1 MRRNGTRGIK
11 ITIIVVLSI
20 LIIGVIALFAGMQYY
35 RVDEIIVEGNEKY
48 TKDEIINLVMTDPL
62 DKYSLLFRWRI
73 EQNKF
78 EEIPFV
84 DELEITVESPK
95 KVKIKV
101 YEKTVV
107 GYVEHLGY
115 YLYFDKDGTVVESS
129 TEQFEGVPMV
139 SGIPL
144 DTIVLYKPLPVEN
157 DEIFKSL
164 LNLTQLMEKYAVH
177 PDNIKFN
184 NDLEITL
191 YFGEAK
197 VLLGEKNPSDDK
209 IFKLS
214 KLLPELDGL
223 EGTLHLE
230 NYDESMKNI
239 TFNIASEQDASQSL
253 ADAINE
259 LKKQSVQVS
268 TEEEG
273 QTEEDGQA
281 EEEGKTEEGQ
291 QPNE

>member
-11 ITIIVVLSI
+11 VVVIILLVL
-20 LIIGVIALFAGMQYY
+20 LIIGAVVLFIGMQYY
-35 RVDEIIVEGNEKY
+35 RVEEVVVEGNEQY
-48 TKDEIINLVMTDPL
+48 TKEEIINRVMTDPL
-62 DKYSLLFRWRI
+62 DKYSLLFKWRI
-73 EQNKF
+73 DKNEF
-78 EEIPFV
+78 EDIPFV
-84 DELEITVESPK
+84 DAMEVTVESPH

-101 YEKTVV
+101 YEKVVV
-107 GYVEHLGY
+107 GYVNHVGY
-115 YLYFDKDGTVVESS
+115 YLYFDKDGIVVESS
-129 TEQFEGVPMV
+129 TVQLDGVPMV

-164 LNLTQLMEKYAVH
+164 LNLTQLMEKYEVH

-184 NDLEITL
+184 SDLEITL

-230 NYDESMKNI
+230 NYDETMKNI
-239 TFNIASEQDASQSL
+239 TFNMASDQDASQSL
-253 ADAINE
+253 ADAIDE
-259 LKKQSVQVS
+259 LKKQSVKV
-268 TEEEG
+268 
-273 QTEEDGQA
+273 D
-281 EEEGKTEEGQ
+281 TEEGGKKDEQEQ
-291 QPNE
+291 QGEQKNE

>member
-11 ITIIVVLSI
+11 IAIIIVLSVLI
-20 LIIGVIALFAGMQYY
+20 VGMLVLFVGMQYY
-35 RVDEIIVEGNEKY
+35 RVDEIIVEGNEQY
-48 TKDEIINLVMTDPL
+48 TKDEIINLVMTDSL
-62 DKYSLLFRWRI
+62 DSYSLLFKWRI
-73 EQNKF
+73 EQNKM

-84 DELEITVESPK
+84 DEIEVTVESPK

-129 TEQFEGVPMV
+129 TEQLEGVPMV

-164 LNLTQLMEKYAVH
+164 LNLTQLMEKYDVQ
-177 PDNIKFN
+177 PDNIRFN
-184 NDLEITL
+184 NELEITL

-239 TFNIASEQDASQSL
+239 TFNIATDQDASQSL
-253 ADAINE
+253 ADAIND

-268 TEEEG
+268 TAGDAKKE
-273 QTEEDGQA
+273 
-281 EEEGKTEEGQ
+281 
-291 QPNE
+291 

>member
-62 DKYSLLFRWRI
+62 DKYSLLFKWRI

-129 TEQFEGVPMV
+129 TEQLEGVPMV

>member
-11 ITIIVVLSI
+11 ITIIIVLSL
-20 LIIGVIALFAGMQYY
+20 LIIGAIALLVGMQYY
-35 RVDEIIVEGNEKY
+35 RVDEIVVEGNEQY
-48 TKDEIINLVMTDPL
+48 TEDEIINLVMTESL
-62 DKYSLLFRWRI
+62 DSYSLLFKWRI

-84 DELEITVESPK
+84 DEIEVTVESSH

-129 TEQFEGVPMV
+129 TEQLEGVPMV

-164 LNLTQLMEKYAVH
+164 LNLTQLMEKYDVH

-184 NDLEITL
+184 SDLEITL

-239 TFNIASEQDASQSL
+239 TFNIASDQDASQSL

-259 LKKQSVQVS
+259 LKKQSVQIN
-268 TEEEG
+268 T
-273 QTEEDGQA
+273 
-281 EEEGKTEEGQ
+281 EEEGKTEEEK

>member
-129 TEQFEGVPMV
+129 TEQLEGVPMV

>member
-11 ITIIVVLSI
+11 IAIIIVLSVLIVGI
-20 LIIGVIALFAGMQYY
+20 LVLFVGMQYY
-35 RVDEIIVEGNEKY
+35 RVDEIIVEGNEQY
-48 TKDEIINLVMTDPL
+48 TKDEIINLVMTDSL
-62 DKYSLLFRWRI
+62 DSYSLLFKWRI
-73 EQNKF
+73 DQNKM

-84 DELEITVESPK
+84 DEIEVTVESPK

-129 TEQFEGVPMV
+129 TEQLEGVPMV

-164 LNLTQLMEKYAVH
+164 LNLTQLMEKYDVQ
-177 PDNIKFN
+177 PDNIRFN
-184 NDLEITL
+184 NELEITL

-239 TFNIASEQDASQSL
+239 TFNIATDQDASQSL
-253 ADAINE
+253 ADAIND

-268 TEEEG
+268 TAGDAKKE
-273 QTEEDGQA
+273 
-281 EEEGKTEEGQ
+281 
-291 QPNE
+291 

>member
-1 MRRNGTRGIK
+1 MALDVGK
-11 ITIIVVLSI
+11 I
-20 LIIGVIALFAGMQYY
+20 F
-35 RVDEIIVEGNEKY
+35 Y
-48 TKDEIINLVMTDPL
+48 T
-62 DKYSLLFRWRI
+62 
-73 EQNKF
+73 
-78 EEIPFV
+78 
-84 DELEITVESPK
+84 
-95 KVKIKV
+95 
-101 YEKTVV
+101 EKTVV

-129 TEQFEGVPMV
+129 TEQLEGVPMV

-164 LNLTQLMEKYAVH
+164 LNLTQLMEKYDVQ
-177 PDNIKFN
+177 PDNIRFN
-184 NDLEITL
+184 NELEITL

-209 IFKLS
+209 IFKLNN
-214 KLLPELDGL
+214 LLPELDGL

-239 TFNIASEQDASQSL
+239 TFNIATDQDASQSL
-253 ADAINE
+253 ADAIND

-268 TEEEG
+268 TAGDAKKE
-273 QTEEDGQA
+273 
-281 EEEGKTEEGQ
+281 
-291 QPNE
+291 

>member
-11 ITIIVVLSI
+11 VVVIILLVL
-20 LIIGVIALFAGMQYY
+20 LIIGAVVLFIGMQYY
-35 RVDEIIVEGNEKY
+35 RVEEVVVEGNEQY
-48 TKDEIINLVMTDPL
+48 TKEEIINRVMTDPL
-62 DKYSLLFRWRI
+62 DKYSLLFKWRI
-73 EQNKF
+73 DKNEF
-78 EEIPFV
+78 EDIPFV
-84 DELEITVESPK
+84 DAMEVTVESPH

-115 YLYFDKDGTVVESS
+115 YLYFDKDGVVVESS
-129 TEQFEGVPMV
+129 TVQLEGVPMV

-164 LNLTQLMEKYAVH
+164 LSLSQLMEKYDVH

-184 NDLEITL
+184 SDLEISL

-239 TFNIASEQDASQSL
+239 TFNIASDQDASQSL
-253 ADAINE
+253 ADAIDE

-268 TEEEG
+268 IEEGGETIEEGEAANEEETKEE
-273 QTEEDGQA
+273 QT
-281 EEEGKTEEGQ
+281 
-291 QPNE
+291 NE

>member
-1 MRRNGTRGIK
+1 MKRNGMRGFK
-11 ITIIVVLSI
+11 IVIIVLLVL
-20 LIIGVIALFAGMQYY
+20 LIVGVAALFIAMQYY
-35 RVDEIIVEGNEKY
+35 RVDEIVVEGNEHY
-48 TKDEIINLVMTDPL
+48 TKDEIINQVMTEPL
-62 DKYSLLFRWRI
+62 DSYSLLFKWRM
-73 EQNKF
+73 EQNKY
-78 EEIPFV
+78 EDIPFV
-84 DELEITVESPK
+84 DTMEVTVESPH

-115 YLYFDKDGTVVESS
+115 YLYFDKDGVVVESS
-129 TEQFEGVPMV
+129 TVQLEGVPMV

-164 LNLTQLMEKYAVH
+164 LSLSQLMEKYDVH

-184 NDLEITL
+184 SDLEISL

-239 TFNIASEQDASQSL
+239 TFNIASDQDASQSL
-253 ADAINE
+253 ADAIDE

-268 TEEEG
+268 IEEGGETIEEGEAANEEETKEE
-273 QTEEDGQA
+273 QT
-281 EEEGKTEEGQ
+281 
-291 QPNE
+291 NE

>member
-11 ITIIVVLSI
+11 IAIIIVLSVLI
-20 LIIGVIALFAGMQYY
+20 VGMLVLLVGMQYY
-35 RVDEIIVEGNEKY
+35 RVDEIIVEGNEQY
-48 TKDEIINLVMTDPL
+48 TKDEIINLVMTDSL
-62 DKYSLLFRWRI
+62 DSYSLLFKWRI
-73 EQNKF
+73 DQNKM

-84 DELEITVESPK
+84 DEIEVTVESPK

-129 TEQFEGVPMV
+129 TEQLEGVPMV

-164 LNLTQLMEKYAVH
+164 LNLTQLMEKYDVQ
-177 PDNIKFN
+177 PDNIRFN
-184 NDLEITL
+184 NELEITL

-239 TFNIASEQDASQSL
+239 TFNIATDQDASQSL
-253 ADAINE
+253 ADAIND

-268 TEEEG
+268 TAGDAKKE
-273 QTEEDGQA
+273 
-281 EEEGKTEEGQ
+281 
-291 QPNE
+291 

>member
-11 ITIIVVLSI
+11 IAIIIVLSVLI
-20 LIIGVIALFAGMQYY
+20 VGMLVLFVGMQYY
-35 RVDEIIVEGNEKY
+35 RVDEIIVEGNEQY
-48 TKDEIINLVMTDPL
+48 TKDEIINLVMTDSL
-62 DKYSLLFRWRI
+62 DSYSLLFKWRI
-73 EQNKF
+73 DQNKM

-84 DELEITVESPK
+84 DEIEVTVESPK

-129 TEQFEGVPMV
+129 TEQLEGVPMV

-164 LNLTQLMEKYAVH
+164 LNLTQLMEKYDVQ
-177 PDNIKFN
+177 PDNIRFN
-184 NDLEITL
+184 NELEITL

-239 TFNIASEQDASQSL
+239 TFNIATDQDASQSL
-253 ADAINE
+253 ADAIND

-268 TEEEG
+268 TAGDAKKE
-273 QTEEDGQA
+273 
-281 EEEGKTEEGQ
+281 
-291 QPNE
+291 

>member
-11 ITIIVVLSI
+11 IAIIIVLSVLIVGI
-20 LIIGVIALFAGMQYY
+20 LVLFVGMQYY
-35 RVDEIIVEGNEKY
+35 RVDEIIVEGNEQY
-48 TKDEIINLVMTDPL
+48 TKDEIINLVMTDSL
-62 DKYSLLFRWRI
+62 DSYSLLFKWRI
-73 EQNKF
+73 EQNKM

-84 DELEITVESPK
+84 DEIEVTVESPK

-129 TEQFEGVPMV
+129 TEQLEGVPMV

-164 LNLTQLMEKYAVH
+164 LNLTQLMEKYDVQ
-177 PDNIKFN
+177 PDNIRFN
-184 NDLEITL
+184 NELEITL

-239 TFNIASEQDASQSL
+239 TFNIATDQDASQSL
-253 ADAINE
+253 ADAIND

-268 TEEEG
+268 TAGDAKKE
-273 QTEEDGQA
+273 
-281 EEEGKTEEGQ
+281 
-291 QPNE
+291 